1 MHIGYTGATF
11 DPVDEVKVRGFNA
24 EFFLQTVDQMIE
36 EIHQV
41 PPAAGGDRVLVPG
54 EPEQQREERYLED
67 GLLHV
72 H

>member
-41 PPAAGGDRVLVPG
+41 PPAAGVTASWCQVSRSSKGKSVI
-54 EPEQQREERYLED
+54 
-67 GLLHV
+67 
-72 H
+72 